1 MAKDTTKKGGKIM
14 KYLVRT
20 LTTVTA
26 GNVVELCVCEKPIIK
41 QPRRPRAMPT
51 DPDHNVRNI
60 TAVIRKGARLLNTNF
75 TPQDYYVT
83 LTYSE
88 EAQLR
93 LTDGM
98 PAGLTKDEQTEYIYE
113 QARKELNLCLGRSRY
128 ACKAAGVE
136 LRYLGVTADRD
147 CHTQEPVRIHHHIAV
162 NREAAEILIGKW
174 RNGRVDKEHL
184 YNEPDHYNLAN
195 YMIKQ
200 SRYGKRK
207 ACYARARNLRE
218 PVITVEFEPDKLA
231 LPEGACVIVAREN
244 YIRYYME

>member
-1 MAKDTTKKGGKIM
+1 M

-41 QPRRPRAMPT
+41 QPRRPRSTPT

-60 TAVIRKGARLLNTNF
+60 AAAIRKGARLLNTNF
-75 TPQDYYVT
+75 TSQDCFVA
-83 LTYSE
+83 LTYTD
-88 EAQLR
+88 EARLR
-93 LTDGM
+93 LTDDM
-98 PAGLTKDEQTEYIYE
+98 PAGLTDDEQSAYIYA
-113 QARKELNLCLGRSRY
+113 QARKELDRCLSRTRY

-136 LRYLGVTADRD
+136 LRYFGVTSDRD
-147 CHTQEPVRIHHHIAV
+147 LHMQEPAHIHHHIVV
-162 NREAAEILIGKW
+162 NKEAAEILVGKW
-174 RNGRVDKEHL
+174 RHGGKHKEQL
-184 YNEPDHYNLAN
+184 RNEPDRYNLSS

-207 ACYARARNLRE
+207 ACYVRSRNLRE
-218 PVITVEFEPDKLA
+218 PVITVELEPDKLEI
-231 LPEGACVIVAREN
+231 PEGACVTVAREN